1 MANIWRAKLLQLRY
15 FDISLRDGLQSMTAC
30 LSLYEKKNL
39 LHRILYNN
47 QPHSIEVGSLV
58 SQKKFPQM
66 RDSIDLYRFAV
77 QEMNKKKVWEEIALD
92 QYKSK
97 SSIFLLVPSTPK
109 HIEAAKAAGVRNIS
123 LITSVS
129 DAFQQKNVQKSVAET
144 KMIFRQ
150 FLNPEYIKMGSINYA
165 YNNNVDNA
173 VVYTPFDNI
182 KLYISC
188 ISQCPLIGWQNP
200 QHIISEVLEYATMP
214 QLSEICLS
222 DTCGT
227 LKYTE
232 FKYMI
237 DFFQRVGG
245 IELIN
250 RLSLHLHLN
259 NRTRNRLEI
268 QDNHDAIIQYAVN
281 NGIYKFDVTSLE
293 NIGEEGWYPNDHF
306 NRNLSY
312 NRLHR
317 SITK

>member
-66 RDSIDLYRFAV
+66 RDSIELYRFAV
-77 QEMNKKKVWEEIALD
+77 QETNKKKVWTTEIALD
-92 QYKSK
+92 QYKYK
-97 SSIFLLVPSTPK
+97 SSIFLLVPSTTK

-129 DAFQQKNVQKSVAET
+129 DAFQQKNVQQSVAET

-150 FLNPEYIKMGSINYA
+150 LLKPEYIKMRSTNYD
-165 YNNNVDNA
+165 YNA
-173 VVYTPFDNI
+173 FDNI

-188 ISQCPLIGWQNP
+188 INQCPIIGRQNP
-200 QHIISEVLEYATMP
+200 NHVISEVLEYAAMP
-214 QLSEICLS
+214 QFSEICLS

-227 LKYTE
+227 LKYAE

-259 NRTRNRLEI
+259 NRTRNRIEI
-268 QDNHDAIIQYAVN
+268 QYNNDAIIQYAVN

-293 NIGEEGWYPNDHF
+293 NIGEEGWYPIDHF

-317 SITK
+317 SIINN